1 MSKFASIDK
10 HNVEYIIDR
19 DNRVVVAT
27 IENTAYDIERIIEK
41 ALFGNEGYTLHLIK
55 GANMQWKMKA
65 VAKCCPEDEFDE
77 KIGIEV
83 AYKKLRE
90 KYHRK
95 CREALTRTMFT
106 LVSAS
111 DSLMEEYRKH
121 DGV

>member
-1 MSKFASIDK
+1 MSKFASIGK
-10 HNVEYIIDR
+10 HEVEYIIDR

-27 IENTAYDIERIIEK
+27 IKDTAYDIDRIIEK
-41 ALFGNEGYTLHLIK
+41 ALLGNDGYIVYPIK
-55 GANMQWKMKA
+55 GAMMQRNMKA

-95 CREALTRTMFT
+95 CCEALTRIMGT
-106 LVSAS
+106 LCSVS
-111 DSLMEEYRKH
+111 DEIMREYGKH
-121 DGV
+121 VRL